1 MKALFSERLIMT
13 PGPTEVPYRVMMA
26 MTKQETNSD
35 LDPDFLSFYQ
45 DLRSRAAKLFGATRS
60 RVYLMIGEAM
70 LGLESAIANTV
81 SRGDKVIVVD
91 NGVYGDA
98 FADLVRSYG
107 GVPVKLGANWR
118 RAVDLGDLERA
129 LERNRDA
136 AAVTVVHCDTP
147 SAMLNDLAGVARVA
161 KSFGTLVI
169 ADVVSTIGAMP
180 LQVDSWGVDIAI
192 GGSQKALNAPA
203 GVTLMSVS
211 EEAMERARRVNYQ
224 GFYMSLLQWESWL
237 DSRGVFPYTVSEPL
251 LYAASEAINMVLEE
265 GLDRVY
271 SRHLAARRAAWASFE
286 ALGLKHY
293 PDIMEHSSPT
303 VTAAEVPGGVD
314 EAKLRDLAWRK
325 YNTMIA
331 SSWGPLQGKV
341 IRVGHMGVQA
351 SPERLARAFLA
362 LGSAM
367 RDLGLSVSPEEAAR
381 AALES
386 FRY

>member
-1 MKALFSERLIMT
+1 MFTERLIMT

-26 MTKQETNSD
+26 MTRPETNSD

-45 DLRSRAAKLFGATRS
+45 DLRSRASRLFGASRS

-70 LGLESAIANTV
+70 LGLEAAVANLI

-107 GVPVKLGANWR
+107 GVPVKLGASWR

-136 AAVTVVHCDTP
+136 VAVTVVHCDTP
-147 SAMLNDLAGVARVA
+147 SAMLNDLAGVAKVA
-161 KSFGTLVI
+161 KSFGALVI
-169 ADVVSTIGAMP
+169 ADVVSTIGAVP

-211 EEAMERARRVNYQ
+211 EEAMERARRVGYQ

-237 DSRGVFPYTVSEPL
+237 DSKGVFPYTVSEPL
-251 LYAASEAINMVLEE
+251 LYAVSEAINVVLEE
-265 GLDRVY
+265 GLDAVY
-271 SRHLAARRAAWASFE
+271 SRHLAARRAAWAGFE
-286 ALGLKHY
+286 ALGLRHY
-293 PDIMEHSSPT
+293 PDLMEHSSPT
-303 VTAAEVPGGVD
+303 VTAAEVPEGVD

-331 SSWGPLQGKV
+331 GSWGPLQGKV

-351 SPERLARAFLA
+351 SPEKLARAFLA
-362 LGSAM
+362 LGNAM
-367 RDLGLSVSPEEAAR
+367 RDLGLRVSPEEAAR

>member
-1 MKALFSERLIMT
+1 MFSERLIMT

-26 MTKQETNSD
+26 MTRQETNSD

-45 DLRSRAAKLFGATRS
+45 DLRSRAARLFGAARS

-107 GVPVKLGANWR
+107 GVPVKLGASWR

-136 AAVTVVHCDTP
+136 VAVTVVHCDTP

-161 KSFGTLVI
+161 KSFGALVI
-169 ADVVSTIGAMP
+169 ADVVSTIGAVP

-211 EEAMERARRVNYQ
+211 EEAMERARRVGYQ
-224 GFYMSLLQWESWL
+224 GFYMSLLQWDSWL
-237 DSRGVFPYTVSEPL
+237 DSKGVFPYTVSEPL
-251 LYAASEAINMVLEE
+251 LYAVSEAINMVLEE
-265 GLDRVY
+265 GLDKVY
-271 SRHLAARRAAWASFE
+271 SRHLAARRAAWAGFE
-286 ALGLKHY
+286 TLGLRHY
-293 PDIMEHSSPT
+293 PDLMEHSSPT
-303 VTAAEVPGGVD
+303 VTAAEVPEGVD
-314 EAKLRDLAWRK
+314 EARLRDLAWRK

-331 SSWGPLQGKV
+331 GSWGPLQGKV

-351 SPERLARAFLA
+351 SPEKLARAFLA

-367 RDLGLSVSPEEAAR
+367 RDLGLRVSPEEAAR